1 MGEIVIKVPGN
12 IREVIEISD
21 FSVIQE
27 ILSLKKQIPRKD
39 WREKFKDE
47 DSLLVNDV
55 FEDEDLTWWEW

>member
-39 WREKFKDE
+39 WREKFRGE